1 MIIGVGLYLV
11 FLDATESD
19 VLLNFSS
26 GSLED
31 VVGGLAADIITYC
44 VLLGYALNLI
54 FTYPMINWGLR
65 EVGYTGSSPAACH
78 MLHILGKVPLACAT
92 HQVLLPV
99 AYRSVL
105 FAHSHL
111 LTSSLRLSTGE
122 TWCAGN
128 C

>member
-11 FLDATESD
+11 FLDSTESD

-26 GSLED
+26 GSLEE

-65 EVGYTGSSPAACH
+65 EVDFLELGAAACH
-78 MLHILGKVPLACAT
+78 MLHILVE
-92 HQVLLPV
+92 LP
-99 AYRSVL
+99 
-105 FAHSHL
+105 
-111 LTSSLRLSTGE
+111 
-122 TWCAGN
+122 
-128 C
+128 

>member
-11 FLDATESD
+11 FLDSTESD

-31 VVGGLAADIITYC
+31 IVGSLAADIITYC

-65 EVGYTGSSPAACH
+65 EVGYVERSPAACH
-78 MLHILGKVPLACAT
+78 MLRVLMNLPLACAIQ
-92 HQVLLPV
+92 QVLW
-99 AYRSVL
+99 
-105 FAHSHL
+105 L
-111 LTSSLRLSTGE
+111 LACTSGLLAWSCLLNSSLRLSTRGS
-122 TWCAGN
+122 WYAGD

>member
-11 FLDATESD
+11 FLDSTESD

-26 GSLED
+26 GSLEE

-65 EVGYTGSSPAACH
+65 EVGFIGRSSSACR
-78 MLHILGKVPLACAT
+78 MLHVSWKCPKLVQSNKGSCL
-92 HQVLLPV
+92 QPV
-99 AYRSVL
+99 DSWY
-105 FAHSHL
+105 
-111 LTSSLRLSTGE
+111 
-122 TWCAGN
+122 AGD

>member
-11 FLDATESD
+11 FLDSTESD

-65 EVGYTGSSPAACH
+65 EVSYIGGISAAYH
-78 MLHILGKVPLACAT
+78 MLHVLVKVPLA
-92 HQVLLPV
+92 
-99 AYRSVL
+99 
-105 FAHSHL
+105 
-111 LTSSLRLSTGE
+111 
-122 TWCAGN
+122 
-128 C
+128 